1 VKLERLPHFDIADLL
16 SAREAGS
23 YLLRGSFLQLKSN
36 AAGNRARD
44 RQKLAIKIKLNTL
57 TP

>member
-1 VKLERLPHFDIADLL
+1 M
-16 SAREAGS
+16 
-23 YLLRGSFLQLKSN
+23 RGSFLPLKCN
-36 AAGNRARD
+36 AGGNRARD